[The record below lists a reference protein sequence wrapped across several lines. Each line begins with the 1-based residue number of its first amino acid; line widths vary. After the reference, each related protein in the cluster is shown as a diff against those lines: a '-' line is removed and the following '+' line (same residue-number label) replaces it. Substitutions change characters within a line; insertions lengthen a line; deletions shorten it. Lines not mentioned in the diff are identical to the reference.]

1 MLRSTLLAGA
11 CASACAGAPPPPTAV
26 PAEQAAPLP
35 ALSYPLRDGGT
46 WTSAALAG
54 KVAVIDVWATYCA
67 PCKHAFPHLND
78 LAADPTVA
86 VLGLSVDEDDA
97 AVDAFLAE
105 VPARFPIGR
114 DPTQTVEGPPLGVH
128 PSRAAGEK
136 PLQLLDVVLGEPAA
150 GLRVS
155 GGCPPRGQGLPGQ
168 GVARAQGDGITKPA
182 PGLLLRDA
190 EPDPQGFGPGLGP
203 DPRGC
208 GLVG

>member
-97 AVDAFLAE
+97 AVAAFLAE
-105 VPARFPIGR
+105 IPARFPIAR
-114 DPTQTVEGPPLGVH
+114 DRTLAVQDPPLAITKLPTVLVVD
-128 PSRAAGEK
+128 AAGRLRLRLE
-136 PLQLLDVVLGEPAA
+136 EPAESDYA
-150 GLRVS
+150 A
-155 GGCPPRGQGLPGQ
+155 LPG
-168 GVARAQGDGITKPA
+168 VIAPLRAP
-182 PGLLLRDA
+182 
-190 EPDPQGFGPGLGP
+190 
-203 DPRGC
+203 
-208 GLVG
+208 